1 MGSSL
6 FLLRSGLSA
15 TGGFTDDEDDVEE
28 EDGMTAE
35 GVFADLDAAAA
46 AAADVSSSIWGI
58 GENGLQ

>member
-1 MGSSL
+1 M
-6 FLLRSGLSA
+6 SA
-15 TGGFTDDEDDVEE
+15 TGGFTDDEDDVEEE

-58 GENGLQ
+58 GENWVTASHL